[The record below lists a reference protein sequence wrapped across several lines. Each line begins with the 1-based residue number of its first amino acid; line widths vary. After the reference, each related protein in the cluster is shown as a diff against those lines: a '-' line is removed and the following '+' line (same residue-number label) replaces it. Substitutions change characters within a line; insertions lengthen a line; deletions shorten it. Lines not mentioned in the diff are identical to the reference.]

1 MKDQKNNSSENSD
14 QNNGMNNKAGILI
27 IIVITV
33 LLAAWLLLTDENS
46 PKHDKHGHGNDGHG
60 HDESEAAE
68 VAKGP
73 HGGRLLSSENFELEI
88 TIYER
93 GLPPEFR
100 VYAYHDEQAL
110 AADKVKLDIELKRTG
125 NKVDHIQFAAQ
136 HGEQQD
142 YLRGKATIYEPHSF
156 EVLVKASYENKTYS
170 WQYDNFEGRTEI
182 PASIASEMGIQTE
195 TVAPLTID
203 EKRTFTGRVQTNP
216 NRLSRVRPRFA
227 GVVKVVRFELGDMV
241 RAGDIMATVQSN
253 ESLQNYNIKAPIDG
267 LIVKRDLQVGEATGD
282 TPLFVIVDH
291 SDVWVE
297 LDIFVRDL
305 ALIKKGQKVQVE
317 TLDGRDQIT
326 ASIDW
331 VSPLTSHASQSV
343 RARVTVSNKEG
354 LLRPGQFIRGH
365 VTIAE
370 HDAALAVRQSALQR
384 FRDFQVVFARFD
396 DTYEV
401 RMLELGRSNHE
412 WVEVLSGIEAG
423 TQYVTKNSYLI
434 KADIEKSGASHDH

>member
-1 MKDQKNNSSENSD
+1 MKVKETNSSKNNISVFV
-14 QNNGMNNKAGILI
+14 IF
-27 IIVITV
+27 VITV
-33 LLAAWLLLTDENS
+33 LLTAWLLLTEKNS
-46 PKHDKHGHGNDGHG
+46 PKHENHEHGHEDA
-60 HDESEAAE
+60 EEE

-73 HGGRLLSSENFELEI
+73 HGGRLLSSEDFDLEI
-88 TIYER
+88 TIFER

-100 VYAYHDEQAL
+100 VYAYQNKQAV
-110 AADKVKLDIELKRTG
+110 AVDKVGLDIELKRTG

-136 HGEQQD
+136 QD
-142 YLRGKATIYEPHSF
+142 YLRGNATIYEPHSF

-170 WQYDNFEGRTEI
+170 WHYDNFEGRTQI
-182 PASIASEMGIQTE
+182 PVDIASEMGIQSE
-195 TVAPLTID
+195 VVGPRTITD
-203 EKRTFTGRVQTNP
+203 RRTFTGRVQTNP
-216 NRLSRVRPRFA
+216 NRLSRIRPRFA
-227 GVVKVVRFELGDMV
+227 GVVKAVRVELGDTV
-241 RAGDIMATVQSN
+241 SAGDVLATVQSN

-267 LIVKRDLQVGEATGD
+267 LIVKRDLQVGEATGE

-305 ALIKKGQKVQVE
+305 ALIEKGQSVLVE
-317 TLDGRDQIT
+317 TLDAKDQVT
-326 ASIDW
+326 ATIDW

-343 RARVTVSNKEG
+343 RARVTVPNKEG
-354 LLRPGQFIRGH
+354 LFRPGQFIRGH

-370 HDAALAVRQSALQR
+370 HEVALAVRQSALQS

-401 RMLELGRSNHE
+401 RMLELGRSNHD
-412 WVEVLSGIEAG
+412 WAEVLSGIEAG
-423 TQYVTKNSYLI
+423 TQYVTENSYLI

>member
-1 MKDQKNNSSENSD
+1 MKDQKTNSSKNSD
-14 QNNGMNNKAGILI
+14 KNSGNKSGIINIAGILA

-33 LLAAWLLLTDENS
+33 LLAAWLLLADKNSHQHDTDE
-46 PKHDKHGHGNDGHG
+46 HGPEGT
-60 HDESEAAE
+60 EEAGF
-68 VAKGP
+68 AKGP
-73 HGGRLLSSENFELEI
+73 HGGRLLSSESFELEI
-88 TIYER
+88 TIYES

-100 VYAYHDEQAL
+100 VYAYRNNQAV
-110 AADKVKLDIELKRTG
+110 AADKVTLDIELKRSG
-125 NKVDHIQFAAQ
+125 NKVDHIQFS
-136 HGEQQD
+136 GQQD
-142 YLRGKATIYEPHSF
+142 YLRGNMVIAEPHSF
-156 EVLVKASYENKTYS
+156 EVIVKASHENKTYS
-170 WQYDNFEGRTEI
+170 WQYDSFEGRTQI

-195 TVAPLTID
+195 AVAALTIE
-203 EKRTFTGRVQTNP
+203 EKRIFTGRVQTNP

-227 GVVKVVRFELGDMV
+227 GVVKAVRFELGDMV

-253 ESLQNYNIKAPIDG
+253 ESLQNYHIRAPIDG

-305 ALIKKGQKVQVE
+305 ALIKKGQTVLVE
-317 TLDGRDQIT
+317 TLDGKDRIT
-326 ASIDW
+326 AFIDW

-343 RARVTVSNKEG
+343 RARVTVPNKEG
-354 LLRPGQFIRGH
+354 VFRPGQFIRGH

-370 HDAALAVRQSALQR
+370 HEVALAVRQSALQR

-412 WVEVLSGIEAG
+412 WIEVLGGIEAG